1 MPLATDLAQSENDL
15 RRATQTLRD
24 GGLVVFPTETVYGI
38 GASAVHPQA
47 MEALRRFK
55 QRPVGFP
62 FTLHVGSPDD
72 IARWADV
79 DGPVVRRLIRKLLPG
94 PVNLVLDVS
103 DDRRAESISQAGL
116 SPGSEGL
123 IYDHGT
129 LSVRCPDHP
138 LAQRVLGEAGVP
150 VMAGGANRMGQPP
163 VVTAQH
169 AMDAAQ
175 GIGGVVLD
183 GGTCRYGKPS
193 TIIRVRQTDKGQA
206 VTVEREGVYDDAYVQ
221 KVLRRTILLVCSG
234 NTCRSP
240 MAQGLAREVL
250 ARQTGLTELELESAG
265 WRIESAGLYA
275 SPGAPA
281 SPEAVEA
288 LARQNL
294 DIRGHR
300 ARTLTTQMIRE
311 ADVIYGMTRAHVQGV
326 LAMDPSAGAKV
337 FPLDP
342 DGDIEDPF
350 GSDVTIYEQCAGTI
364 RRGLERRLKEFEP

>member
-1 MPLATDLAQSENDL
+1 MATDLAQSENDL
-15 RRATQTLRD
+15 RRATQALRD

-47 MEALRRFK
+47 IEALRRFK
-55 QRPVGFP
+55 QRPAGFP

-72 IARWADV
+72 ISRWADV

-103 DDRRAESISQAGL
+103 DDRRAESLSQAGL

-123 IYDHGT
+123 IYDRGT

-138 LAQRVLGEAGVP
+138 LAQRVLSEAGVP
-150 VMAGGANRMGQPP
+150 VMAGSAGRPGEPP
-163 VVTAQH
+163 AVTAQH
-169 AMDAAQ
+169 AMDATR
-175 GIGGVVLD
+175 GVGEVVVD
-183 GGTCRYGKPS
+183 GGQCRYGTPS
-193 TIIRVRQTDKGQA
+193 TIIRVRQTDKGQTIA
-206 VTVEREGVYDDAYVQ
+206 VEREGVYDHAYVQ

-240 MAQGLAREVL
+240 MAQGLARQIL
-250 ARQTGLTELELESAG
+250 ARQTGLKESELESAG

-275 SPGAPA
+275 APGAPA
-281 SPEAVEA
+281 SAEAVEA
-288 LARQNL
+288 LGRQDL

-300 ARTLTTQMIRE
+300 ARMLTPAMIRE

-326 LAMDPSAGAKV
+326 LTMDPSAASKV
-337 FPLDP
+337 FPLDA

-350 GSDVTIYEQCAGTI
+350 GADVTIYEQCAATI
-364 RRGLERRLKEFEP
+364 RRGLEQRLKEFEP